1 MDIQDLDLKEYIENC
16 TGQKFDRHFKMK
28 SPFNPLDANPSFSIY
43 YDDNAGKWKFKDFS
57 KDISGDI
64 IDFDMQYNGTD
75 YAHAR
80 ANVGLPIEKSKAE
93 LEIEKIEEYINW
105 SINNQNFRKGQQLLG
120 IFRFADEN
128 NVAKY
133 YKAKFKKV
141 DGSKELA
148 YFSIGTDGKIYNKR
162 NFDYELPY
170 NLYNALKG
178 VNERKQLIFVEGERD
193 ANRIN
198 HLLNKNYV
206 AVSIKSC
213 KEQGIKLLQSE
224 FMKILVI
231 PDNDEPGIKYLET
244 VKKNFINS
252 ASMFKIVNLP
262 GIKSMG
268 KGADVTDWLEAGHTK
283 QDLLNAF
290 DRSLDLK
297 NKKEFQQDNIGIY
310 YTIFSKSENENEP
323 DKSTKKHIT
332 DFNILEASKI
342 NRVDEGTQNIRLK
355 IKSCIDGKV
364 VEKIG
369 PSKIFD
375 DLRAFRNFLGMD
387 FSFTGEKVSELVK
400 LKGWVNKYMA
410 IDNDDINLGTKL
422 LPIEGTNEFK
432 IITSTGTLTATGND
446 ISCIAENSNIDIID
460 IKPIEKQEL
469 QELMQ
474 HLFSFI
480 NYSQAVCLVGSAL
493 SFLQVA
499 QNIEL
504 DSQLHHLFLIGE
516 SQTGKTTVL
525 EKVLM
530 PLLNYPKCDKKT
542 ISSTIHSIKEDLAV
556 GNYPIVYEEFKP
568 SKMTQYKKDELSNI
582 LRSAYDR
589 DPISRGDKG
598 FGIKDVKL
606 VRPLIIAGE
615 EMIPE
620 NEKAIVTRSC
630 IVYMGKGERTTE
642 TSQSIFWLQDHKKL
656 LNKLGKSLILEV
668 LNMPVEEYKQ
678 LRIGLRDKFNLNDRP
693 LNTAVNISCGI
704 ELLNKVLIK
713 QGLQPIGE
721 YYGAIEQN
729 IRDEVLNGGE
739 DTESTIEQM
748 IIKFNDMLQDRNYPG
763 IYQAIRSNPK
773 DKSKVYIRS
782 QMMVDYLFKYQKDY
796 QSLDISL
803 VKIKD
808 FRKQAKKSG
817 YIIKNNAKQFTDND
831 PHSINHGSKAW
842 YDEYDVAKLQA
853 LRVEE
858 IVDCEDV
865 LMAEAVNM
873 AEQSIFNVVK

>member
-1 MDIQDLDLKEYIENC
+1 MEIQDLDLKEYIEHC

-75 YAHAR
+75 YVQAR
-80 ANVGLPIEKSKAE
+80 ANVGLPIEKSESE

-105 SINNQNFRKGQQLLG
+105 SINNQSFRKGQQLLG

-148 YFSIGTDGKIYNKR
+148 YFSIGADGKIYNKR

-170 NLYNALKG
+170 NLYNTLKG
-178 VNERKQLIFVEGERD
+178 INEGKQLIFVEGERD
-193 ANRIN
+193 TNRIN

-213 KEQGIKLLQSE
+213 KEQGVKLLQSE

-283 QDLLNAF
+283 RELLNAF

-297 NKKEFQQDNIGIY
+297 NKKEFQQDDRGIY
-310 YTIFSKSENENEP
+310 YTKFSKSENENEP
-323 DKSTKKHIT
+323 EKATKVYIT
-332 DFNILEASKI
+332 DFNILEANKI
-342 NRVDEGTQNIRLK
+342 DRVDEGTQNIRLK
-355 IKSCIDGKV
+355 LKSCIDGKI
-364 VEKIG
+364 VEKVG
-369 PSKIFD
+369 QSKIFD
-375 DLRAFRNFLGMD
+375 DLRTFRNFLGMD
-387 FSFTGEKVSELVK
+387 FSFTGINVGELVR
-400 LKGWVNKYMA
+400 LKGWVNKYIA
-410 IDNDDINLGTKL
+410 IDNSEINVGTKI
-422 LPIEGTNEFK
+422 LPIEGTNSFK
-432 IITSTGTLTATGND
+432 IITSTGTLTPGD
-446 ISCIAENSNIDIID
+446 IDRSCVAENSNIDILD

-474 HLFSFI
+474 HLFGFI
-480 NYSQAVCLVGSAL
+480 NYNQAISLVGSTI
-493 SFLQVA
+493 SFLEVA

-504 DSQLHHLFLIGE
+504 DSQLHHLFLLGE

-542 ISSTIHSIKEDLAV
+542 MSSTIHSIKEELSV

-568 SKMTQYKKDELSNI
+568 SKMTQYKKDELSNVF
-582 LRSAYDR
+582 RSAYDR

-598 FGIKDVKL
+598 FGVKDVKL
-606 VRPLIIAGE
+606 TRPLIVAGE
-615 EMIPE
+615 ENIPGS
-620 NEKAIVTRSC
+620 EKAIITRSC
-630 IVYMGKGERTTE
+630 IVYMGKDERTKD
-642 TSQSIFWLQDHKKL
+642 TSESIFWLQDHREL

-668 LNMPVEEYKQ
+668 LNMPIEEYKL
-678 LRIGLRDKFNLNDRP
+678 LRIGLRDKFTLKDRP
-693 LNTAVNISCGI
+693 LNTAINISCGI

-713 QGLQPIGE
+713 QGLQPVE
-721 YYGAIEQN
+721 DYHTSIEQN
-729 IRDEVLNGGE
+729 IREEVLSGND
-739 DTESTIEQM
+739 DTDSTIEQM
-748 IIKFNDMLQDRNYPG
+748 IIKFNDILQDSNYVG
-763 IYQAIRSNPK
+763 IYKAIKIDPK
-773 DKSKVYIRS
+773 DRNKVYIRS
-782 QMMVDYLFKYQKDY
+782 QMMVDYLFRYQKDY

-817 YIIKNNAKQFTDND
+817 YILKANAKQFTDND
-831 PHSINHGSKAW
+831 KNSLSYGTKAW
-842 YDEYDVAKLQA
+842 YDEYDVNKLVA
-853 LRVEE
+853 LNVGE

-865 LMAEAVNM
+865 LMAEAVTA
-873 AEQSIFNVVK
+873 AEQKIFNVVK